1 MKIAIVGTGISALST
16 AYHLDKK
23 IEIDMYDINN
33 RMGGHTH
40 THNIKINNKD
50 INVDTGFIVFNNKN
64 YKNLTMLFK
73 EFGLKINESDMSYSF
88 SNNDISWSSKNFF
101 KLRYYFSFSNLIFF
115 LNILKFNKLAKT
127 KKNINKS
134 IIEWIKENNFSKK
147 FSDQYIIPMASAIW
161 STLNNKI
168 TEFPAFTLLNFFE
181 NHGLIKIINRPQW
194 LTLDNGSKSY
204 IEKFLFNSNI
214 KNIYLSENIEVE
226 KKKNKVKIISS
237 KNTLEYDYVVFTCNI
252 NQVKKIL
259 LNRNEEENIVMNN
272 FQYSDNDVILHQD
285 EKLMPLKKE
294 NWSSWNSFD
303 FKDRKYLTY
312 WMNNLQKLGTNE
324 NLFVTVGD
332 ISNLTIK
339 NVLKRINYEHI
350 IFSRNTLKGQIEI
363 DKIQGK
369 NNIFYAGAYL
379 GYGFHE
385 DGFVSGIRASKKINN
400 ILND

>member
-40 THNIKINNKD
+40 THSIQINNKD

-64 YKNLTMLFK
+64 YKNLIMLFK

-226 KKKNKVKIISS
+226 KKQNKVKIISS

-272 FQYSDNDVILHQD
+272 FQYCENNVILHQD
-285 EKLMPLKKE
+285 EQLMPLKRE

-303 FKDRKYLTY
+303 YKNKKYLTY
-312 WMNNLQKLGTNE
+312 WMNSLQKLDTDE

-332 ISNLTIK
+332 ISNLKIK
-339 NVLKRINYEHI
+339 DVLKRIKYEHI
-350 IFSRNTLKGQIEI
+350 VFSKNTLKGQIEL

-385 DGFVSGIRASKKINN
+385 DGFESGLRVSSKINN
-400 ILND
+400 IFND

>member
-64 YKNLTMLFK
+64 YKNLIMLFK

-115 LNILKFNKLAKT
+115 INILKFNKLAKT
-127 KKNINKS
+127 KKNVNKS

>member
-1 MKIAIVGTGISALST
+1 MKIAIIGTGISALST

-40 THNIKINNKD
+40 THSIKINNKD

-64 YKNLTMLFK
+64 YKNLIMLFK

-88 SNNDISWSSKNFF
+88 SNNDISWSSNNFF

-115 LNILKFNKLAKT
+115 FNILKFNKLAKN

-134 IIEWIKENNFSKK
+134 TIEWIKENNFSKK

-226 KKKNKVKIISS
+226 KKLNKVKIISS

-272 FQYSDNDVILHQD
+272 FQYSENNVILHQD
-285 EKLMPLKKE
+285 EQLMPLKRE

-303 FKDRKYLTY
+303 FENRKYLTY
-312 WMNNLQKLGTNE
+312 WMNSLQNLDTKE

-332 ISNLTIK
+332 ISNLKIK
-339 NVLKRINYEHI
+339 NVLKRIKYEHI
-350 IFSRNTLKGQIEI
+350 VFSKNTLKGQIEL
-363 DKIQGK
+363 DKIQGN

-385 DGFVSGIRASKKINN
+385 DGFESGLRVSSKINN
-400 ILND
+400 IFND

>member
-40 THNIKINNKD
+40 THSIKINNKD

-64 YKNLTMLFK
+64 YKNLIMLFK

-115 LNILKFNKLAKT
+115 FNILKFNKLAKT
-127 KKNINKS
+127 EKNINKS

-226 KKKNKVKIISS
+226 KKQNKVKIISS

-259 LNRNEEENIVMNN
+259 LNRNKEENIVMNN
-272 FQYSDNDVILHQD
+272 FQYSENNVILHQD
-285 EKLMPLKKE
+285 EQLMPLKMG

-303 FKDRKYLTY
+303 YKNRKYLTY
-312 WMNNLQKLGTNE
+312 WMNSLQKLDTDE

-332 ISNLTIK
+332 ISNLKIK
-339 NVLKRINYEHI
+339 NVLKRIKYEHI
-350 IFSRNTLKGQIEI
+350 VFSKNTLKGQIEL

-385 DGFVSGIRASKKINN
+385 DGFESGLRVSSKINN
-400 ILND
+400 IFND

>member
-64 YKNLTMLFK
+64 YKNLIMLFK

>member
-23 IEIDMYDINN
+23 IEIDMYDISN

-40 THNIKINNKD
+40 THSIKIHNED

-64 YKNLTMLFK
+64 YKNLIKLFN
-73 EFGLKINESDMSYSF
+73 EFELKINESDMSYSF

-101 KLRYYFSFSNLIFF
+101 KLGYYLSFSNLIFF

-127 KKNINKS
+127 KKNSNKP
-134 IIEWIKENNFSKK
+134 IIEWIKDNNFSKR

-168 TEFPAFTLLNFFE
+168 TEFPASTLLNFFE
-181 NHGLIKIINRPQW
+181 NHGLIQIINRPQW

-204 IEKFLFNSNI
+204 IEKFILNSNI
-214 KNIYLSENIEVE
+214 KNIYLSEKIEIE
-226 KKKNKVKIISS
+226 KKQNKIKLISS
-237 KNTLEYDYVVFTCNI
+237 KYSIEYDYVVFTCNI
-252 NQVKKIL
+252 NQIKKIL
-259 LNRNEEENIVMNN
+259 LNRDEEENFVMNN
-272 FQYSDNDVILHQD
+272 FQYSDNNVILHQD
-285 EKLMPLKKE
+285 DQLMPQKRE

-303 FKDRKYLTY
+303 FKNRKYLTY
-312 WMNNLQKLGTNE
+312 WMNNLQKLDTKE

-332 ISNLTIK
+332 ISDLKIK
-339 NVLKRINYEHI
+339 NVIKRINYEHI
-350 IFSRNTLKGQIEI
+350 IFSRNTLKGQTEI
-363 DKIQGK
+363 DKIQGR

-385 DGFVSGIRASKKINN
+385 DGFESGVRVSKKINN